1 MKPINR
7 MPVVNTCTAQI
18 RPPHVETNGTP
29 LTAEAADV
37 DKAAASLLGTAQQ
50 HRTALA

>member
-7 MPVVNTCTAQI
+7 IPVVNSGTAQI

-29 LTAEAADV
+29 LRAEPAEV